1 MNKKVIYTSIFGNYD
16 ELYEPIFIPDCYDF
30 VIFTDMN
37 LKSDKW
43 KVKKELPLYEDN
55 VRNAKRFKI
64 LPHRFLKDY
73 EISIYID
80 GNFVVKNDINILVDD
95 KLNDCNT
102 AFYDHKQCKLDPR
115 NCIYEEAAAIKWLYE
130 INQSPNKVPKDN
142 LDIIQKQINKYSQ
155 LGFPQNIGLIS
166 GGVILRRHNEKDCI
180 QTMED
185 WWSEIKYHSKRDQLS
200 FNYVAWKN
208 KFKFNYL
215 DGDIRDNNYFNFMKH
230 EKNKVS

>member
-1 MNKKVIYTSIFGNYD
+1 M
-16 ELYEPIFIPDCYDF
+16 
-30 VIFTDMN
+30 
-37 LKSDKW
+37 
-43 KVKKELPLYEDN
+43 
-55 VRNAKRFKI
+55 
-64 LPHRFLKDY
+64 
-73 EISIYID
+73 
-80 GNFVVKNDINILVDD
+80 
-95 KLNDCNT
+95 
-102 AFYDHKQCKLDPR
+102 
-115 NCIYEEAAAIKWLYE
+115 
-130 INQSPNKVPKDN
+130 
-142 LDIIQKQINKYSQ
+142 DIIQKQINKYSQ